1 MNKDNIDNAD
11 SSKRSERTTKTR
23 RLFIEAGQR
32 LFAQRGVDAVSVNE
46 ITGAAGQKN
55 RTALQY
61 HFGDKNGLLTAII
74 EVHAKRVF
82 ELRQQYLDSNIYD
95 NSKASR
101 RAAQALVNPLVQYIE
116 ENNTAVFYVK
126 ILSQLAAVDS
136 PLLHPRTTSGISKLK
151 DDRLHAL
158 MQSAVAHLQ
167 PPEAQRRLFLVV
179 SFLFHSYCGILQMN
193 DSSGTS
199 DILLQRSAMFSQIAL
214 AVESILEA
222 PPLQ

>member
-1 MNKDNIDNAD
+1 M
-11 SSKRSERTTKTR
+11 
-23 RLFIEAGQR
+23 FIEAGHR
-32 LFAQRGVDAVSVNE
+32 LFAQCGVDAVSVNE

-55 RTALQY
+55 CTALQY

-116 ENNTAVFYVK
+116 ENHTAVFYVK

-136 PLLHPRTTSGISKLK
+136 PLLHPRTTSGISIRDGLGSGL
-151 DDRLHAL
+151 RL
-158 MQSAVAHLQ
+158 SGI
-167 PPEAQRRLFLVV
+167 PNRR
-179 SFLFHSYCGILQMN
+179 
-193 DSSGTS
+193 
-199 DILLQRSAMFSQIAL
+199 
-214 AVESILEA
+214 
-222 PPLQ
+222 